1 MDLNRKL
8 TEEHPLTAE
17 EALRLDGALESARS
31 QFVATLVSGLPDEAP
46 SLEWRSQLNEKL
58 ARCSKRKRTVRYWRF
73 GFGATAAMAVCAALV
88 MMVRPDGGSQP
99 IAPNRAVENVPQ
111 ETVEDAILSG
121 HEEMV
126 SQASLGVS
134 VAYHDSGS

>member
-1 MDLNRKL
+1 MDLNKKL
-8 TEEHPLTAE
+8 TEELPLTAE
-17 EALRLDGALESARS
+17 EALRLDGALECARG
-31 QFVATLVSGLPDEAP
+31 QFVATLVNGLPDEAP

-58 ARCSKRKRTVRYWRF
+58 VRGSKRKRTLVYWRL

-88 MMVRPDGGSQP
+88 MMVNPGGTDP
-99 IAPNRAVENVPQ
+99 IAPARAVENVPQ

-126 SQASLGVS
+126 QQASLGVS